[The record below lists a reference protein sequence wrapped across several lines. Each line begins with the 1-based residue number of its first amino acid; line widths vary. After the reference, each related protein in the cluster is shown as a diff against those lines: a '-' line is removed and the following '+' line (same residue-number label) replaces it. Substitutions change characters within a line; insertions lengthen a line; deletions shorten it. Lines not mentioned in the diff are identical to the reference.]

1 MALGIEMLVERIF
14 ERTWWVVG
22 DDGDLHYSSRWR
34 KLWSD
39 MCQSGSY
46 HSVRWSG
53 PDRYRFGI
61 RAQCDLG
68 VSWRQLHDAS
78 APITIC

>member
-1 MALGIEMLVERIF
+1 
-14 ERTWWVVG
+14 
-22 DDGDLHYSSRWR
+22 
-34 KLWSD
+34 